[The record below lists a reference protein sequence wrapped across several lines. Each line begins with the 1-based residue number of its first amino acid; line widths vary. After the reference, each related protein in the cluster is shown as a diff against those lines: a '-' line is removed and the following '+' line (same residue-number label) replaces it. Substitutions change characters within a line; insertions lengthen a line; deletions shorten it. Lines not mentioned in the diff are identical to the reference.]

1 MKKDDIGR
9 MEDILTCIEKIEKYT
24 TEGKNEFLKNE
35 LIQNFF
41 VHHIQII
48 GEAARALS
56 DDFKNKNTNIPW
68 KDIIGM
74 RHFIVHQYLDVDLE
88 TVWEVVN
95 RDLPKLKDKMK
106 NLLP

>member
-1 MKKDDIGR
+1 MKRDDTGR
-9 MEDILTCIEKIEKYT
+9 LEDILFCIEKIEKYSIK
-24 TEGKNEFLKNE
+24 GKNEFLKDE

-48 GEAARALS
+48 GEAANALS
-56 DDFKNKNTNIPW
+56 DEFKNKHTDVPW

-74 RHFIVHQYLDVDLE
+74 RHFIVHQYVDVDLE

-95 RDLPKLKDKMK
+95 RDLPKLKKQIQ